1 MPLVKVVVVALL
13 HAAVGVGDG
22 GCIAAGCAVGASE
35 RACVAACCL
44 VVPGEGAV
52 RWVRLREAALLNP
65 ARWMQ
70 TLMAALMAALLMTLP
85 VLWCWRRCWRCR
97 WCPRL
102 FWPCRATASPPT
114 VGGGGLYGSG
124 RG

>member
-85 VLWCWRRCWRCR
+85 VLVVLMLAVVLLVLLAWEQ
-97 WCPRL
+97 PRAQPWAL
-102 FWPCRATASPPT
+102 QQGQPK
-114 VGGGGLYGSG
+114 G
-124 RG
+124 RQ

>member
-65 ARWMQ
+65 ASSLSLPSHAHNQAQARRH
-70 TLMAALMAALLMTLP
+70 AARN
-85 VLWCWRRCWRCR
+85 VQVSK
-97 WCPRL
+97 PR
-102 FWPCRATASPPT
+102 
-114 VGGGGLYGSG
+114 
-124 RG
+124 